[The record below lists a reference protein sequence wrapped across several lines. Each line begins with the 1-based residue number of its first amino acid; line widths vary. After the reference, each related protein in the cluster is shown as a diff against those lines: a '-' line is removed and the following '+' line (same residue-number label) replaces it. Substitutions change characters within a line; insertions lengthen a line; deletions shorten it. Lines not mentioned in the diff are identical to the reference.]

1 MCSIFQSTLPS
12 QGATFTINKR
22 SSACLI
28 FQSTL
33 PSQGA
38 TTCRR
43 ELLVCLIF
51 QSSLPSQGATCCNLI
66 KHITHTDFNPRSP
79 HRERLIVFTFDV
91 FVTIFQS
98 TLPSQGATEIDRY
111 PASAGTIS
119 IHAPLTGSDP
129 EQLRSRHIH
138 KIFQSTLPS
147 QGATLPP
154 FPHSRPYVISIHAPL
169 TGSDRHDL
177 NLVIKHCIS
186 IHAPL
191 TGSAGE

>member
-28 FQSTL
+28 FQSTLPSQGATGTLVSIRTTKTFQSTL

-119 IHAPLTGSDP
+119 IHAPLTGSDAASVSSFSP
-129 EQLRSRHIH
+129 VCNFNTRSPHRER
-138 KIFQSTLPS
+138 
-147 QGATLPP
+147 PP
-154 FPHSRPYVISIHAPL
+154 
-169 TGSDRHDL
+169 
-177 NLVIKHCIS
+177 
-186 IHAPL
+186 
-191 TGSAGE
+191 